1 MIHLR
6 PANERG
12 HAQHGWLDSHH
23 TFSFANY
30 YDPQFMGFSDLR
42 VINDDR
48 VAPGTGFGTHP
59 HRDMEIITY
68 VLNGTIEH
76 RDTMNNVSQLKA
88 GEIQVMSAG
97 SGVAHSEYNA
107 SKTDALN
114 FLQIWV
120 MPNVS
125 GVEPRYAQK
134 DFSGLRGINKVVSP
148 DGEGESLAIRQDANL
163 YQVRLNDASE
173 TFNTQVGRLY
183 YLHVAQGDLTV
194 NEVAMS
200 AGDGAYIDAEAALTL
215 ATDNSVDAL
224 LFELRGH

>member
-30 YDPQFMGFSDLR
+30 YDPDFMGFSDLR
-42 VINDDR
+42 VINDDS

-76 RDTMNNVSQLKA
+76 RDTMHNVSQLKA

-107 SKTDALN
+107 SKTAALN
-114 FLQIWV
+114 FLQIWI

-134 DFSGLRGINKVVSP
+134 DFSALSGINLVISP
-148 DGEGESLAIRQDANL
+148 QGEGESLAIRQDAKL
-163 YQVRLNDASE
+163 YQVRLNEASE
-173 TFNTQVGRLY
+173 TFTTQAGRLY
-183 YLHVAQGDLTV
+183 YLHVAQGELTV

-200 AGDGAYIDAEAALTL
+200 AGDGAYIDAEAMLKLT
-215 ATDNSVDAL
+215 TTSTVDAL

>member
-23 TFSFANY
+23 SFSFANY
-30 YDPQFMGFSDLR
+30 YDPDFMGFSDLR
-42 VINDDR
+42 VINDDS

-107 SKTDALN
+107 SKTEPLK
-114 FLQIWV
+114 FLQIWI

-134 DFSGLRGINKVVSP
+134 DFSALSGINLVVSP
-148 DGEGESLAIRQDANL
+148 EGEAESLAIRQDARL
-163 YQVRLNDASE
+163 YQVRLNAASE
-173 TFNTQVGRLY
+173 SFNTQAGRLY
-183 YLHVAQGDLTV
+183 YLHVAQGELTL

-200 AGDGAYIDAEAALTL
+200 AGDGAYIDAEAVLTL
-215 ATDNSVDAL
+215 ATDSSVDAL